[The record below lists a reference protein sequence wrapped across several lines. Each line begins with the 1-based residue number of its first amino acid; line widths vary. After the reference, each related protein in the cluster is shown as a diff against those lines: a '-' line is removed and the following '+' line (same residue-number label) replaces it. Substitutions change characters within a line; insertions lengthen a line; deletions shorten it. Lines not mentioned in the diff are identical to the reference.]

1 MLIFFSLLFF
11 PLLHAFSSFI
21 PKYCPQICLGWCKNH
36 LPLFYICEVTLSHCP
51 VVPTIIWCS
60 STRAPGSA
68 SAANVVS
75 PISVDFTSQRTEA
88 LCTSASKN
96 FHCGIPT
103 VGVVEGM
110 WWVNTLGSL
119 FCLAPKILE
128 VLFLWIDC
136 THVLSFSLLRCKQR
150 TCQGCLYSGWT

>member
-1 MLIFFSLLFF
+1 MLCDKLGMDWRVYNT
-11 PLLHAFSSFI
+11 FSSFI
-21 PKYCPQICLGWCKNH
+21 PKYCPQICIGWCKNY

-60 STRAPGSA
+60 STRPPGSA

-75 PISVDFTSQRTEA
+75 HLHGLHPSEERSPLYFSFKKLPLWNSYRVR
-88 LCTSASKN
+88 
-96 FHCGIPT
+96 
-103 VGVVEGM
+103 VVEGM

-128 VLFLWIDC
+128 VLFLWINC

-150 TCQGCLYSGWT
+150 TCQGCLYSAWT